1 MKTVENPLSK
11 NQAVLIVDDYPELL
25 KTVTRMLRRSGYSK
39 VFQATNGQ
47 DCVQLAQENVIDII
61 LLDISMPGISGMDA
75 CRMLRSTATNKRA
88 YIIACTSHADTR
100 HRETFYEAGFN
111 DILLK
116 PFGYPELMDKLKG
129 APIN

>member
-88 YIIACTSHADTR
+88 HIIACTAHADTR

-129 APIN
+129 APIK

>member
-1 MKTVENPLSK
+1 MKTAENPMSK
-11 NQAVLIVDDYPELL
+11 NQAVMIVDDYPDLL
-25 KTVTRMLRRSGYSK
+25 HTVTRMLHRSGYSK

-47 DCVQLAQENVIDII
+47 DCIQLAQENVIDMI

-75 CRMLRSTATNKRA
+75 CRILRSTATNKSA
-88 YIIACTSHADTR
+88 HIIACTAHADTR

-129 APIN
+129 APIK

>member
-88 YIIACTSHADTR
+88 YIIACTAHADMR